1 MHRSRSRLLSAA
13 LLASALST
21 HSTFADQTPAHS
33 AKHSSKAHSSK
44 AHSSKK
50 AASSSSADAA
60 SDTPSAAPAGRLD
73 ARMKLGDGRQTWH
86 PTRRQLGIAFAQG
99 SAEDTP
105 GAQLH
110 FTVDRAAVRAY
121 FNKIKP
127 YVRRAPHNAKVVVA
141 QSSSRDMGNA
151 QVPAKVIPGYDGAAL
166 DVDAAVDLVQKTV
179 QSSPSTTHIVLPL
192 KIKAAKATSASL
204 QGVNARIGY
213 FVTHFNPGEVGRT
226 VTVRRAIEL
235 IDGTV
240 VKPGGVFSINQAVGE
255 RTAQRGFGMGHVF
268 VDGKMEKQ
276 LGGGMCQVAT
286 TMFNAAML
294 ADLKIVERHQH
305 VRTIPYAPPGRDAT
319 VYWGQ
324 KDFKMANDTD
334 APVYISYRTTRTH
347 AIVSLFGK
355 AVPGRKVVLMGHSR
369 RLGERRYTGVFYRV
383 VHRPDGTVQKD
394 PPFYSAYKWTPAL
407 DFSR

>member
-1 MHRSRSRLLSAA
+1 MHRSRRRLLSAA
-13 LLASALST
+13 FMTALLSA
-21 HSTFADQTPAHS
+21 HSAFAAQTPASS
-33 AKHSSKAHSSK
+33 AKSA
-44 AHSSKK
+44 AKK
-50 AASSSSADAA
+50 TSASPSETTKSLGAASNTGSASS
-60 SDTPSAAPAGRLD
+60 PSRLD

-99 SAEDTP
+99 SAETTP
-105 GAQLH
+105 GGQLH
-110 FTVDRAAVRAY
+110 FTVDRAVARAY

-141 QSSSRDMGNA
+141 SSNSHDMGTA
-151 QVPAKVIPGYDGAAL
+151 QVPAKIVPGYDGAAL
-166 DVDAAVDLVQKTV
+166 DVDAAVDLVQKTA
-179 QSSPSTTHIVLPL
+179 QSSPATTHIVLPL
-192 KIKAAKATSASL
+192 KVKPARTTTASL
-204 QGVNARIGY
+204 QGINARIGY

-240 VKPGGVFSINQAVGE
+240 VKPGQVFSVNQAVGE
-255 RTAQRGFGMGHVF
+255 RTAERGFGMGHVF

-286 TMFNAAML
+286 TLFNAAML

-305 VRTIPYAPPGRDAT
+305 VRTVPYAPPGRDAT

-324 KDFKMANDTD
+324 KDFKMANNTS
-334 APVYISYRTTRTH
+334 APVYVSYRTTRTH

-355 AVPGRKVVLMGHSR
+355 ATPGRKVVLVGHSR
-369 RLGERRYTGVFYRV
+369 RLAERQYTGVFYRV
-383 VHRPDGTVQKD
+383 VHEPDGSVQKD
-394 PPFYSAYKWTPAL
+394 KPFYSAYKWTPAL
-407 DFSR
+407 DFSH